1 MKALTLR
8 SFLLLFVHLCDSS
21 NKNIYLLDLFTCVEE
36 FEDYCS
42 PLIPQLT
49 VRAVTELANT
59 RDDILP
65 GYTLST
71 LNKLDDDKSL
81 SADGEVC

>member
-1 MKALTLR
+1 MMKALTLR

-21 NKNIYLLDLFTCVEE
+21 NKNIYLLDLFTSPCLEE

-42 PLIPQLT
+42 PAAYSAID
-49 VRAVTELANT
+49 RSSSANT

-71 LNKLDDDKSL
+71 LNKLDDKSL
-81 SADGEVC
+81 SADEEV